1 MTHVRGTCLFNRVVI
16 DVDNVIEHAY
26 CCARGLFQFLQ
37 IQLAVFDVLNQVD
50 GAKVT
55 NGYFVSRCVQGDF
68 CTQI

>member
-1 MTHVRGTCLFNRVVI
+1 MRTAVRMVSSI
-16 DVDNVIEHAY
+16 
-26 CCARGLFQFLQ
+26 LQ